1 MKKNEVQIGETYR
14 CKVSGSMAD
23 VRITAENLH
32 GGWDGVN
39 IATKR
44 KVHIKSSQRLR
55 GKTPQRP
62 AKRKRIVT
70 LTEYEAEPQREQAS
84 AERAAGQVR
93 KDIAKAVSAV
103 VNGDLAKGV
112 TVPTGAKKTRKVTGK
127 AKAPTKRHTGQR
139 GANGAKRPSGL
150 DAATQ
155 VLAEAKEPLG
165 AKEMVER
172 MLAKGIWQTTGRTPA
187 ATIYAAIIR
196 EIADKGAQSRFRKT
210 ARGMFELA
218 E

>member
-23 VRITAENLH
+23 VRITAENSR

-44 KVHIKSSQRLR
+44 KVQIKSSQRLR
-55 GKTPQRP
+55 GKAPQRP
-62 AKRKRIVT
+62 GKRKRIVT

-103 VNGDLAKGV
+103 EKGDLAKGV
-112 TVPTGAKKTRKVTGK
+112 KVPTGAKKA
-127 AKAPTKRHTGQR
+127 AKATKDAKPAGKRHTGQR

-150 DAATQ
+150 DAAAK

-172 MLAKGIWQTTGRTPA
+172 MLAKGLWQTAGRTPS

-196 EIADKGAQSRFRKT
+196 EIAARGSDARFRKVE
-210 ARGMFELA
+210 RGKFEFA
-218 E
+218 G